1 MLNMTWNFTPLPL
14 VFSVT
19 GGEAEGIETFHCH
32 LAFKLAHKKGER
44 YYEDIVNFIRHKLLF
59 LRSICAPLA
68 VAKGEVIHSC
78 DKDSVMVDDSH
89 SAAGIQ

>member
-59 LRSICAPLA
+59 LIMRSICAPLA

-78 DKDSVMVDDSH
+78 DKDSAMVDD

>member
-44 YYEDIVNFIRHKLLF
+44 YYEDIVSFIRHKLLF
-59 LRSICAPLA
+59 LIMRSICAPLA

-78 DKDSVMVDDSH
+78 DKDSVMVDDS
-89 SAAGIQ
+89 AAGIQ